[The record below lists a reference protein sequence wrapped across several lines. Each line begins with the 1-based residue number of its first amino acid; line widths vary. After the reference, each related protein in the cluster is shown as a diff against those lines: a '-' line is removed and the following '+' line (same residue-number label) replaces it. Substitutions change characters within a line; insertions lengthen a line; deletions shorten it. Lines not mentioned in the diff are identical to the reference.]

1 MPFAFDPGK
10 DATNLGKH
18 GLSLAAA
25 AELSWEAALVW
36 LDDRA
41 DYGEARMVALAPI
54 GDILYFVA
62 FVDRESQR
70 ELLAYVEPI
79 AARPITMSMQLK
91 KTRLKMPTLE
101 EDQLITAA
109 AESDPDAL
117 PLTDEQMSAMVPF
130 RVLRGRPKLANKK
143 QLVSIR
149 YSPEVID
156 YFRASGAGWQARMDA
171 VLKDYVEAHS
181 TGDAKGA

>member
-1 MPFAFDPGK
+1 
-10 DATNLGKH
+10 
-18 GLSLAAA
+18 
-25 AELSWEAALVW
+25 
-36 LDDRA
+36 
-41 DYGEARMVALAPI
+41 
-54 GDILYFVA
+54 
-62 FVDRESQR
+62 
-70 ELLAYVEPI
+70 
-79 AARPITMSMQLK
+79 MSKPLK
-91 KTRLKMPTLE
+91 KNSLKMPTFE

-117 PLTDEQMSAMVPF
+117 PLTDEQMSAMVPI
-130 RVLRGRPKLANKK
+130 RVLRGRPKLVNKK

-181 TGDAKGA
+181 AGDAKGT

>member
-1 MPFAFDPGK
+1 
-10 DATNLGKH
+10 
-18 GLSLAAA
+18 
-25 AELSWEAALVW
+25 
-36 LDDRA
+36 
-41 DYGEARMVALAPI
+41 
-54 GDILYFVA
+54 
-62 FVDRESQR
+62 
-70 ELLAYVEPI
+70 
-79 AARPITMSMQLK
+79 MSKPLK
-91 KTRLKMPTLE
+91 KISLKIPTLE

-117 PLTDEQMSAMVPF
+117 PLTDDQMNAMVPMS
-130 RVLRGRPKLANKK
+130 VVRGRPKLVSKK

-156 YFRASGAGWQARMDA
+156 YFKASGAGWQARMDS

>member
-1 MPFAFDPGK
+1 VQFVFDPDK

-18 GLSLAAA
+18 GISLAAA
-25 AELSWEAALVW
+25 AEISWEAALVW
-36 LDDRA
+36 IDNRA
-41 DYGEARMVALAPI
+41 DYGEVRVVALAPI

-62 FVDRESQR
+62 FVDRETKG
-70 ELLAYVEPI
+70 ELLAYAEPI
-79 AARPITMSMQLK
+79 AVRSITMSKPLK
-91 KTRLKMPTLE
+91 TISLKIPSLE

-117 PLTDEQMSAMVPF
+117 PLTDDQMNAMVPMS
-130 RVLRGRPKLANKK
+130 VVRGRPKLANKK

-156 YFRASGAGWQARMDA
+156 YFKASGAGWQARMDS